1 MNERI
6 QGQLGGGEMKK
17 NAAHVFPLEKLK
29 KQKNCDIQ
37 NGMKSMFEK
46 QKKKVVRNS
55 IMFL

>member
-1 MNERI
+1 MREYKDSW
-6 QGQLGGGEMKK
+6 GGGGEMNK
-17 NAAHVFPLEKLK
+17 NAAHVFPHEKLK

>member
-1 MNERI
+1 MREYKDSW
-6 QGQLGGGEMKK
+6 GGEMKK

-46 QKKKVVRNS
+46 QKKKWSEIR
-55 IMFL
+55 